1 MLQVVLTVNQPFEQF
16 VVSPM
21 SDCVHS
27 VVADGVLMCRLPVS
41 LFLCFSVSCCDVAAV
56 CLCASLSVS
65 PR

>member
-1 MLQVVLTVNQPFEQF
+1 MLQVVLTLNQPLQQF

-27 VVADGVLMCRLPVS
+27 VVADGVLLCRLPVS
-41 LFLCFSVSCCDVAAV
+41 LVLCFSVSCCDVAAV
-56 CLCASLSVS
+56 CLCASLSMS

>member
-1 MLQVVLTVNQPFEQF
+1 MLQVVLTLNQPLQQF

-27 VVADGVLMCRLPVS
+27 VVAVGVLLLPVS

-56 CLCASLSVS
+56 CLCAS
-65 PR
+65 R